1 MRAEKSN
8 SKSGGK
14 IQWKRAEKSNYE
26 TERVTTKPKACEPRK
41 SKTGKI
47 KEDMVQFQGNVLAS
61 IHSQGAS
68 TGS

>member
-47 KEDMVQFQGNVLAS
+47 K
-61 IHSQGAS
+61 
-68 TGS
+68 